1 VYIIWVGERRERD
14 ESEERR
20 RRKEKEKEQNV
31 DDIKREEVSIDHQNK

>member
-1 VYIIWVGERRERD
+1 VYIRWVGERRERD